1 MLSTDPLDLLLDTT
15 THDLVVTDDI
25 AFSSGLSG
33 VAQAIKIA
41 VQMIR
46 GEWFADLREGIPY
59 FERDGVTARE
69 ALLGQKVNIPRAV
82 SEFRTVITSVIGVA
96 SVQDVRIS
104 YSAAR
109 TLSLSWQVTTVFG
122 DTVADKLV
130 IA

>member
-15 THDLVVTDDI
+15 THDLVITDDI
-25 AFSSGLSG
+25 AFSSGLGG

-82 SEFRTVITSVIGVA
+82 SEFRSVITSIIGVA